1 MYCVKHSHIFRNG
14 KVLAALLAGRS
25 RYLEGSDGMLSG
37 QRPCIGI
44 DRNKRKFLPDD
55 CLRICERI
63 CRIVFWEGSPSVVR
77 KPYALYALAK
87 PFNEW
92 MKVYWPKF
100 KGKLKS
106 IPIIFSHNLLFLCY
120 LQQFTQKLMGQ

>member
-1 MYCVKHSHIFRNG
+1 MNADNSGVNIQDSPQ
-14 KVLAALLAGRS
+14 VLTAI
-25 RYLEGSDGMLSG
+25 
-37 QRPCIGI
+37 P
-44 DRNKRKFLPDD
+44 
-55 CLRICERI
+55 
-63 CRIVFWEGSPSVVR
+63 

-87 PFNEW
+87 PFNGF

-106 IPIIFSHNLLFLCY
+106 IPIIFSHNLLFLFY

>member
-1 MYCVKHSHIFRNG
+1 
-14 KVLAALLAGRS
+14 
-25 RYLEGSDGMLSG
+25 MLSG

-44 DRNKRKFLPDD
+44 DRNRKKFLPDD

-63 CRIVFWEGSPSVVR
+63 CRIVFWEESLSVVR

-87 PFNEW
+87 PFNELV
-92 MKVYWPKF
+92 KVSRLKF

-106 IPIIFSHNLLFLCY
+106 FPIIFSHNLLYLFV

>member
-1 MYCVKHSHIFRNG
+1 
-14 KVLAALLAGRS
+14 
-25 RYLEGSDGMLSG
+25 MLSG

-44 DRNKRKFLPDD
+44 DRNRKKFLFDD

-63 CRIVFWEGSPSVVR
+63 CRIVSWEESLSVAR
-77 KPYALYALAK
+77 KQFALYALAN
-87 PFNEW
+87 PFGKS

-106 IPIIFSHNLLFLCY
+106 NPIIFSHNLLYLFG
-120 LQQFTQKLMGQ
+120 LQQFPQKLMGQ